1 MLKVI
6 ETIKN
11 MIKLSADG
19 EPKAPLHVGEVMALW
34 TLSTLMEEAVVFY
47 GVFLNTTT
55 DTELIKNINTAKK
68 ETSDVI
74 QNLKAFLIKEG
85 IPLPPTSEEKP
96 LSNPGNVPYGVRF
109 TDNEIANFL
118 SVKTA
123 TYITFCGTALAQTV
137 RNDVA
142 VMFLSFLTAVIQYS
156 VNLKSL
162 MIERSW
168 LKVPPY
174 FQPPGHPQDT

>member
-1 MLKVI
+1 MKVY

-19 EPKAPLHVGEVMALW
+19 EPKTPLHVGEVMALW
-34 TLSTLMEEAVVFY
+34 TLLTLMEEAVVFY

-55 DTELIKNINTAKK
+55 DTELVKQIETGKNDTSEVITKLK
-68 ETSDVI
+68 EFFI
-74 QNLKAFLIKEG
+74 AEG
-85 IPLPPTSEEKP
+85 VPLPPTSEEKP
-96 LSNPGNVPYGVRF
+96 SSEQGDVPFGVRF

-123 TYITFCGTALAQTV
+123 TYITFCGTALAQSV
-137 RNDVA
+137 RNDVS
-142 VMFLSFLTAVIQYS
+142 VMFLSYLTAVIQYS
-156 VNLKSL
+156 VNLKTL
-162 MIERSW
+162 MIQRSW

-174 FQPPGHPQDT
+174 FQPPGLPKNT